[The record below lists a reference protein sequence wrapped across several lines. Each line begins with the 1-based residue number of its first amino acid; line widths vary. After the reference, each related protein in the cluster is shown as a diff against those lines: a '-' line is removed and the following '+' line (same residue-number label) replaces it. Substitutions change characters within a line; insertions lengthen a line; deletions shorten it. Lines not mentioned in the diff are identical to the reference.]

1 MPFYRCLIPK
11 GSLSFEQRREIAIAF
26 TDVHC
31 GISAAPRNFVNVVFL
46 EVSDGAEIADS
57 HGQGVLTYDT
67 PYFIAGGNR
76 AGRPP
81 EMKQRILD
89 GLIDKFSEIVG
100 VSSDQVS
107 GHVSEAPASWT
118 MEAGKILPDP
128 GSETAEWYAHGA
140 ALG

>member
-1 MPFYRCLIPK
+1 MPFYRCLIPT

-46 EVSDGAEIADS
+46 EVSDGGEIADS
-57 HGQGVLTYDT
+57 HGRGVLKYDT

-81 EMKQRILD
+81 EMKEQILG
-89 GLIDKFSEIVG
+89 GLIEKFSEIAEVPR
-100 VSSDQVS
+100 DQVS
-107 GHVSEAPASWT
+107 GHISEAPASWT

-128 GSETAEWYAHGA
+128 GSETVEWYEHGA
-140 ALG
+140 ASG